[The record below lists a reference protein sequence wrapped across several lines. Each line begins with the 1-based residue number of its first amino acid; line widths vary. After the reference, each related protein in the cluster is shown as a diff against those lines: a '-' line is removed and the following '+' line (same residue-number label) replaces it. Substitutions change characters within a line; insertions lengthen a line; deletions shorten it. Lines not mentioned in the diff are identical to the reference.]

1 MTIKDNVKVETTT
14 RNWSERRHVCARVL
28 LIE

>member
-14 RNWSERRHVCARVL
+14 RSWSERRHVCARVL